1 MIREPIQLK
10 LSARLFN
17 VSRLYFDSIK
27 INFYSFVVKQILV
40 SYRKVLGARSES
52 VYTGNRIVGSNP
64 TLSAITVLQ
73 LIYRI
78 PTYLF

>member
-27 INFYSFVVKQILV
+27 INFCSFV
-40 SYRKVLGARSES
+40 
-52 VYTGNRIVGSNP
+52 
-64 TLSAITVLQ
+64 
-73 LIYRI
+73 
-78 PTYLF
+78 